1 MGGAV
6 RLHISSIAF
15 TSIVVLVLGLG
26 LLLPQATSV
35 AQSQPPNPIVLE
47 NQKPGDW
54 SWEYVDGGK
63 QADDTNKQIKGYASS
78 TSVNKGGSIDF
89 KVTVTPAQTFT
100 IKVWRMG
107 YYSGTGGR
115 LMQTI
120 GPLSAVTQPVCPVNA
135 TTGLIECNWSTSYT
149 LAVPQDWTT
158 GIYLAQ
164 LINAQKYFNYIIF
177 VVRDDSRVADLLYQQ
192 PVMTYQAYNYYPND
206 GKSVYD
212 TTSFGPNTIAGTPR
226 AVRVSFDR
234 PYIDSGLGLFGTGDY
249 GWEPYFIHW
258 LEKSGY
264 DVSYST
270 NLDTHENGARLL
282 KYKAW
287 LTVGHD
293 EYWTAQMY
301 DNVASA
307 RDQGT
312 DLGFFSANNVY
323 WHVRL
328 DPSSSGTQNRIMT
341 VYKDATIDPEPVFNN
356 KTILFRDQGRAE
368 QQLVGVQYVSW
379 NTPDKNT
386 ALIVTNSNHWV
397 YAGSGLSN
405 GSSIARLVGYEAD
418 ALMPSYPSPVSTSYT
433 TLASSPFVDIDGKS
447 LTQQASVYVAPSGA
461 CVFGAGTFSWSWG
474 LDRAGLINPGIQQAT
489 KNILDAFINACGT
502 RGGQTPTETPVPTAE
517 STSTATVW
525 PTQTSAPTATP
536 SLTPT
541 GLPDQGPN
549 VLINPGFEDGALNG
563 WTPQGTVSV
572 VPTSART
579 GSFGASIQ
587 GQSARIDQVFNTVAG
602 QTYTAAGWIRLDAEH
617 PGATWGGVRLE
628 VVDAAWRPIATSA
641 LLNPAGSPFGQ
652 WVPLSIT
659 FVATGNSARILVEN
673 FSDGAY
679 SFSADDLVVSNQAS
693 GAATPTPTPVWSTA
707 TSTSISPPTPTPTG
721 PTPTPSGT
729 PVQGPNVLI
738 NGGFEE
744 GTLNGWTPQG
754 SVSIVPTSA
763 RTGSYGV
770 SIQGQS
776 ARIDQVFSTVAG
788 KTYAVTGWLR
798 LDAQQ
803 TAATWGGTRLEVV
816 NASWKTLATSA
827 SLTPSGAPFG
837 QWVPLSIT
845 FVAPDSSARILV
857 ENFSNGAYTFSA
869 DDIVVSN

>member
-1 MGGAV
+1 
-6 RLHISSIAF
+6 
-15 TSIVVLVLGLG
+15 LVLGLG

-158 GIYLAQ
+158 GIYIAQ

-206 GKSVYD
+206 GKTGKSVYD
-212 TTSFGPNTIAGTPR
+212 TTSFGPNTIASTPR

-328 DPSSSGTQNRIMT
+328 DLHPAARRI
-341 VYKDATIDPEPVFNN
+341 
-356 KTILFRDQGRAE
+356 
-368 QQLVGVQYVSW
+368 
-379 NTPDKNT
+379 
-386 ALIVTNSNHWV
+386 
-397 YAGSGLSN
+397 GS
-405 GSSIARLVGYEAD
+405 
-418 ALMPSYPSPVSTSYT
+418 
-433 TLASSPFVDIDGKS
+433 
-447 LTQQASVYVAPSGA
+447 
-461 CVFGAGTFSWSWG
+461 
-474 LDRAGLINPGIQQAT
+474 
-489 KNILDAFINACGT
+489 
-502 RGGQTPTETPVPTAE
+502 
-517 STSTATVW
+517 
-525 PTQTSAPTATP
+525 
-536 SLTPT
+536 
-541 GLPDQGPN
+541 
-549 VLINPGFEDGALNG
+549 
-563 WTPQGTVSV
+563 
-572 VPTSART
+572 
-579 GSFGASIQ
+579 
-587 GQSARIDQVFNTVAG
+587 
-602 QTYTAAGWIRLDAEH
+602 
-617 PGATWGGVRLE
+617 
-628 VVDAAWRPIATSA
+628 
-641 LLNPAGSPFGQ
+641 
-652 WVPLSIT
+652 
-659 FVATGNSARILVEN
+659 
-673 FSDGAY
+673 
-679 SFSADDLVVSNQAS
+679 
-693 GAATPTPTPVWSTA
+693 
-707 TSTSISPPTPTPTG
+707 
-721 PTPTPSGT
+721 
-729 PVQGPNVLI
+729 
-738 NGGFEE
+738 
-744 GTLNGWTPQG
+744 
-754 SVSIVPTSA
+754 
-763 RTGSYGV
+763 
-770 SIQGQS
+770 
-776 ARIDQVFSTVAG
+776 
-788 KTYAVTGWLR
+788 
-798 LDAQQ
+798 
-803 TAATWGGTRLEVV
+803 
-816 NASWKTLATSA
+816 
-827 SLTPSGAPFG
+827 
-837 QWVPLSIT
+837 
-845 FVAPDSSARILV
+845 
-857 ENFSNGAYTFSA
+857 
-869 DDIVVSN
+869 